1 MSDQRFP
8 SPFEV
13 EPPDGDIEGWQELY
27 PYSLVFSEGRRQYE
41 EARFWFQ
48 DSMHWPRAMTPWD
61 STFLEYA
68 LASLSQFNSRHY
80 RIPPADGI
88 DFRVLYGYPYFSPV
102 TIDDPARIESR
113 VPEFVERAG
122 YYFANWDDL
131 YQRWLDKVKD
141 NIAAI
146 DALDFS
152 PLPEMEPLE
161 VITSGRGIG
170 SGWDL
175 QEQYHRFKDL
185 NLKVWQYH
193 FEFLNLGYAAYLDYF
208 GFCKQA
214 WPSIPD
220 LAIARMVA
228 GVEVDLFKPN
238 EKLKDLA
245 HLAIELG
252 LARVF
257 DDPDD
262 VEGIRRALA
271 GGGSGP
277 QWQAAWEEAADP
289 WFNFSSGTGFYYNDK
304 VWLDHPEIPYAFIRD
319 YITKIE
325 AGEDITRPIEEIR
338 AERDRI
344 VAEYAEL
351 LPTDEDREV
360 FQQKLGLAR
369 TVFPYVENH
378 NFYIE
383 HWTMSRVWRKL
394 RELGEVVAK
403 EGFIDDPRDIVFF
416 RRDEL
421 DEVIWDLY
429 SNWAVNA
436 PAAGPTYWPQRI
448 QRRKEIVQR
457 FETWRPPKALGEPPE
472 VVTEP
477 FTIMLWGITS
487 DSVKGWLGS
496 DGDSGAIR
504 GMSASPGVVEGP
516 ARVVFSPDDLGS
528 VQDGEILVAPITAPS
543 WAPVFPKIKAC
554 VTDIGGMMSHA
565 AIVCREYGV
574 PAVTGTG
581 FGTDQIKSGQ
591 RIRVDGSA
599 GTVEILDGPAS

>member
-1 MSDQRFP
+1 MTDRRFP

-13 EPPDGDIEGWQELY
+13 DPPEGDISGWEELY
-27 PYSLVFSEGRRQYE
+27 PYSVVFSELRREYE
-41 EARFWFQ
+41 EGRFWFQ
-48 DSMHWPRAMTPWD
+48 DSMHWGDAMTPWD
-61 STFLEYA
+61 STFLEFA
-68 LASLSQFNSRHY
+68 IASLGQFNSRHY

-102 TIDDPARIESR
+102 TIDDPARIGAR

-122 YYFANWDDL
+122 HYFANWNDL
-131 YQRWLDKVKD
+131 YEQWLTKVRE
-141 NIAAI
+141 NIEAI
-146 DALDFS
+146 DAIDFS
-152 PLPEMEPLE
+152 PLPEMEPLD

-185 NLKVWQYH
+185 CLRTWQYH

-214 WPSIPD
+214 WPTIPD

-238 EKLKDLA
+238 EKLKELA
-245 HLAIELG
+245 KLAVESG

-257 DDPDD
+257 DTPDD
-262 VEGIRRALA
+262 AAGIQAALA
-271 GGGSGP
+271 DLPGGDK
-277 QWQAAWEEAADP
+277 WQAAWEAAADP
-289 WFNFSSGTGFYYNDK
+289 WFNFSSGTGFYFYDK
-304 VWLDHPEIPYAFIRD
+304 VWVDYPEIPYAFIRD
-319 YITKIE
+319 YISKIE
-325 AGEDITRPIEEIR
+325 AGVDISRPIDEIV

-344 VAEYAEL
+344 VDEYADL
-351 LPTDEDREV
+351 LLSDEDRAT
-360 FQQKLGLAR
+360 FHGKLGLAR
-369 TVFPYVENH
+369 VVFPYVENH

-383 HWTMSRVWRKL
+383 HWSMSRCWRKL
-394 RELGEVVAK
+394 RELGAVLAK
-403 EGFIDDPRDIVFF
+403 EGFIADPQDVVYF

-421 DEVIWDLY
+421 DEVLWDVY
-429 SNWAVNA
+429 SAWAVNA
-436 PAAGPTYWPQRI
+436 PAAGPSYWPDRVA
-448 QRRKEIVQR
+448 RRKEIVAACSRWQ
-457 FETWRPPKALGEPPE
+457 PPKALGKPPE

-487 DSVKGWLGS
+487 DSVKGWLG
-496 DGDSGAIR
+496 GDDDAGGNRLSGM
-504 GMSASPGVVEGP
+504 GASPGVVEGP
-516 ARVVFSPDDLGS
+516 ARLVFSAADIGS
-528 VQDGEILVAPITAPS
+528 VLDGEILVTPITAPS

-581 FGTDQIKSGQ
+581 FGTNRIRTGQ
-591 RIRVDGSA
+591 RIRVDGAA
-599 GTVEILDGPAS
+599 GTVELLD